1 MIKKVIPYTDFD
13 GNPRV
18 EEFWFNLTKAEMMDL
33 GLSKDGGY
41 DKYMEQL
48 MHSTK
53 VGEAIEVFK
62 KILLLAYG
70 KKSLDGRKFEKSPE
84 ITADFVATQAYS
96 DLYVE
101 LASDPDKAAEFMNG
115 VMGAD
120 VRKMVAEN
128 EAKAKAAEVSAAVA
142 AQRFRDQNFHSVTGH
157 TQHDLSKLA
166 VPGIVL
172 QAGNAIRLQHIDQQ
186 HIVHIDA
193 RALGQQRRGYQ
204 LAVRIARPALEQIA
218 GKRSAPLCFQ
228 LLRHGSSPMLLF
240 VILRA
245 RVDRARAVDL
255 LGEHD
260 ARQMVRER
268 HRRHTQ
274 PQRRLALELLVQT
287 ERPADK
293 KAHLRRAARSVTGQ
307 LPCERLAREELSL
320 DAHGDHGRALRDARA
335 DGLCLFFQCRADLFR

>member
-115 VMGAD
+115 AMGAD
-120 VRKMVAEN
+120 VRTMVAEN

-142 AQRFRDQNFHSVTGH
+142 AN
-157 TQHDLSKLA
+157 
-166 VPGIVL
+166 
-172 QAGNAIRLQHIDQQ
+172 N
-186 HIVHIDA
+186 A
-193 RALGQQRRGYQ
+193 RAL
-204 LAVRIARPALEQIA
+204 AVA
-218 GKRSAPLCFQ
+218 
-228 LLRHGSSPMLLF
+228 
-240 VILRA
+240 
-245 RVDRARAVDL
+245 D
-255 LGEHD
+255 
-260 ARQMVRER
+260 
-268 HRRHTQ
+268 
-274 PQRRLALELLVQT
+274 PQ
-287 ERPADK
+287 
-293 KAHLRRAARSVTGQ
+293 
-307 LPCERLAREELSL
+307 
-320 DAHGDHGRALRDARA
+320 
-335 DGLCLFFQCRADLFR
+335 

>member
-18 EEFWFNLTKAEMMDL
+18 EEFWLNLTKAEMMDL

-84 ITADFVATQAYS
+84 ITADF
-96 DLYVE
+96 
-101 LASDPDKAAEFMNG
+101 DPDKAAEFMNG

-142 AQRFRDQNFHSVTGH
+142 ANNAPA
-157 TQHDLSKLA
+157 LA
-166 VPGIVL
+166 V
-172 QAGNAIRLQHIDQQ
+172 AD
-186 HIVHIDA
+186 
-193 RALGQQRRGYQ
+193 
-204 LAVRIARPALEQIA
+204 
-218 GKRSAPLCFQ
+218 
-228 LLRHGSSPMLLF
+228 
-240 VILRA
+240 
-245 RVDRARAVDL
+245 
-255 LGEHD
+255 
-260 ARQMVRER
+260 
-268 HRRHTQ
+268 
-274 PQRRLALELLVQT
+274 PQ
-287 ERPADK
+287 
-293 KAHLRRAARSVTGQ
+293 
-307 LPCERLAREELSL
+307 
-320 DAHGDHGRALRDARA
+320 
-335 DGLCLFFQCRADLFR
+335 

>member
-33 GLSKDGGY
+33 GL
-41 DKYMEQL
+41 QL

-101 LASDPDKAAEFMNG
+101 LAIDPDKAAEFMNG

-142 AQRFRDQNFHSVTGH
+142 AN
-157 TQHDLSKLA
+157 
-166 VPGIVL
+166 
-172 QAGNAIRLQHIDQQ
+172 N
-186 HIVHIDA
+186 A
-193 RALGQQRRGYQ
+193 RAL
-204 LAVRIARPALEQIA
+204 AVAN
-218 GKRSAPLCFQ
+218 
-228 LLRHGSSPMLLF
+228 PM
-240 VILRA
+240 
-245 RVDRARAVDL
+245 
-255 LGEHD
+255 
-260 ARQMVRER
+260 
-268 HRRHTQ
+268 
-274 PQRRLALELLVQT
+274 
-287 ERPADK
+287 
-293 KAHLRRAARSVTGQ
+293 
-307 LPCERLAREELSL
+307 
-320 DAHGDHGRALRDARA
+320 
-335 DGLCLFFQCRADLFR
+335 

>member
-1 MIKKVIPYTDFD
+1 MMKAIKNFMNKPITWGDSFKWSGTFLGLYAAVIGAYTDFD

-142 AQRFRDQNFHSVTGH
+142 AN
-157 TQHDLSKLA
+157 
-166 VPGIVL
+166 
-172 QAGNAIRLQHIDQQ
+172 N
-186 HIVHIDA
+186 A
-193 RALGQQRRGYQ
+193 RAL
-204 LAVRIARPALEQIA
+204 AVA
-218 GKRSAPLCFQ
+218 
-228 LLRHGSSPMLLF
+228 
-240 VILRA
+240 
-245 RVDRARAVDL
+245 D
-255 LGEHD
+255 
-260 ARQMVRER
+260 
-268 HRRHTQ
+268 
-274 PQRRLALELLVQT
+274 PQ
-287 ERPADK
+287 
-293 KAHLRRAARSVTGQ
+293 
-307 LPCERLAREELSL
+307 
-320 DAHGDHGRALRDARA
+320 
-335 DGLCLFFQCRADLFR
+335 

>member
-70 KKSLDGRKFEKSPE
+70 KKSLDGRKFEKSHE

-115 VMGAD
+115 AMGAD

-142 AQRFRDQNFHSVTGH
+142 AN
-157 TQHDLSKLA
+157 
-166 VPGIVL
+166 
-172 QAGNAIRLQHIDQQ
+172 N
-186 HIVHIDA
+186 A
-193 RALGQQRRGYQ
+193 RAL
-204 LAVRIARPALEQIA
+204 AVAGTARKNAALEA
-218 GKRSAPLCFQ
+218 
-228 LLRHGSSPMLLF
+228 
-240 VILRA
+240 
-245 RVDRARAVDL
+245 
-255 LGEHD
+255 
-260 ARQMVRER
+260 
-268 HRRHTQ
+268 
-274 PQRRLALELLVQT
+274 
-287 ERPADK
+287 
-293 KAHLRRAARSVTGQ
+293 AARTI
-307 LPCERLAREELSL
+307 EARHFEVGSYIT
-320 DAHGDHGRALRDARA
+320 RNIV
-335 DGLCLFFQCRADLFR
+335 